1 MNKTIFFQG
10 SMFAGSKFAIL
21 TIFLLVLLAVSASSV
36 FAFGSGGTG
45 VPSDPFKG
53 PTTGYTYPTPVV
65 TGTGQIFAV
74 LGNVFGFLY
83 YLFFAVAAFM
93 FLYAGFLYL
102 TAADDAD
109 KIGKAGK
116 ILIYGFVAIIVAV
129 VSVGLAA
136 VLANIVSTGTGGGT
150 GL

>member
-1 MNKTIFFQG
+1 MNKFIYLQRPNLVRLVVLFLFLSFFVMMG
-10 SMFAGSKFAIL
+10 
-21 TIFLLVLLAVSASSV
+21 VSSA
-36 FAFGSGGTG
+36 FAFGDSGTG